1 MEIEHK
7 YLVVDE
13 SFRAQATKVYHIEQ
27 GYLATRPTVRV
38 RIRDEEAFLTIKGAS
53 DSSGLMRDEWE
64 YEIPVAEAR
73 ELMKLCSGRTLVKD
87 RYLVP
92 YAGHTWEV
100 DVFLGRHEG
109 LTLAELEVERADE
122 TYELPPWAGLEV
134 TGDRRYYNATMAL
147 SQSNL

>member
-7 YLVVDE
+7 YLVVGE
-13 SFRAQATKVYHIEQ
+13 GFRDFATRVYHIEQ
-27 GYLATRPTVRV
+27 GYLSTRPTVRV

-53 DSSGLMRDEWE
+53 DPSGLMRDEWE
-64 YEIPVAEAR
+64 YKIPVAEAC

-109 LTLAELEVERADE
+109 LTLAELEVEHADE
-122 TYELPPWAGLEV
+122 TYELPPWIGQEV
-134 TGDRRYYNATMAL
+134 TGDRRYYNATMAFT
-147 SQSNL
+147 SN